1 MIGNFLTVHVSAI
14 LLAADSQ
21 GFWGSLQSQY
31 ADTKATINS
40 YMIDLINNNLMAY
53 GGHMANYLIG
63 TACALGAI
71 FAICVAAAQ
80 AYKVMARGEDFNVL
94 SVMRPLIF
102 AFVLSIWPH
111 VCNALLMPGAYVEK
125 FMRTQYVHA
134 AMEMDDRHE
143 YRKDLALDV
152 QYIINEKN
160 EAAQDAKENSGN
172 IISQIENLGT
182 RIKDWFTDLAT
193 VGTIKLMHL
202 AEWSTM
208 GIGEIVFMVNV
219 YIVFL
224 IKVLYLTVLMMFGPI
239 YMVCSILDV
248 WKDSWSQWVGR
259 MVSVSFY
266 GAMAYLVMTFSCE
279 LITFTINSDIIKL
292 NAIIRN
298 PDMGLGEYLK
308 AGFGTTIMVV
318 VGYLTGAI
326 AMGTVNELASFVFP
340 GSHLMG
346 ASSFVSGMKGY
357 AMKYSGTKKLFGS

>member
-1 MIGNFLTVHVSAI
+1 MIGN
-14 LLAADSQ
+14 LLLGGIPAA
-21 GFWGSLQSQY
+21 WIAGSLQSEFSS
-31 ADTKATINS
+31 TTATINS
-40 YMIDLINNNLMAY
+40 YMIDLINNHLLEY
-53 GGHMANYLIG
+53 GSKLSNQLIG

-80 AYKVMARGEDFNVL
+80 AYKVMVRGEEFNVL

-102 AFVLSIWPH
+102 AFVLSIWPS
-111 VCNALLMPGAYVEK
+111 VCSTLMMPGRYVEK
-125 FMRTQYVHA
+125 FMRSQYVYA
-134 AMEMDDRHE
+134 AIEMDNRHE

-160 EAAQDAKENSGN
+160 EAATDAKENSEG
-172 IISQIENLGT
+172 ILSQIQNLGT
-182 RIKDWFTDLAT
+182 QIKDWFTDLAT
-193 VGTIKLMHL
+193 VGMIKLMHT
-202 AEWSTM
+202 AEWILM

-279 LITFTINSDIIKL
+279 LITFTINTDIIKL
-292 NAIIRN
+292 NEIIRN

-346 ASSFVSGMKGY
+346 ASSFIGGMKNY
-357 AMKYSGTKKLFGS
+357 AMKYSGTKKLFAS